1 MNIAIKPENM
11 NTRQALAGK
20 VSLITGST
28 SGIGLGIARVLAAA
42 GSGVVLNGF
51 GTEEVA
57 AVQAKIASDFQV
69 RVSYSPA
76 DMSKPAA
83 GRPCSAA
90 SLDSS
95 SPIRWRFWARIIR
108 SGATR
113 PVSTRRRR
121 WRRLS
126 PCSAIPW

>member
-113 PVSTRRRR
+113 PASTRRLR
-121 WRRLS
+121 WRRL
-126 PCSAIPW
+126 

>member
-1 MNIAIKPENM
+1 MNIAIKLENM
-11 NTRQALAGK
+11 NARQALAGK

-28 SGIGLGIARVLAAA
+28 SGNGLGIAQALAAA

-51 GTEEVA
+51 GKPEEVA
-57 AVQAKIASDFQV
+57 VVQAKIASDFQV

-95 SPIRWRFWARIIR
+95 SPRWRFWARIIR

-113 PVSTRRRR
+113 PASTRRLR
-121 WRRLS
+121 WRRL
-126 PCSAIPW
+126 